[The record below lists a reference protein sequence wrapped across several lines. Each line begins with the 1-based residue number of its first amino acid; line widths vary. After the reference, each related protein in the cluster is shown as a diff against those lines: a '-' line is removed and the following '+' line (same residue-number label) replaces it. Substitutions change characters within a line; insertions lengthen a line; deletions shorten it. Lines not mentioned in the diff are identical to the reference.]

1 MDASWTT
8 VHFIAAALR
17 LGHEVSV
24 INRGDIAIQTDGH
37 ASARVW
43 YFYDDKINPEDVATL
58 LQSRQGVRKTIE
70 IRALDTLLLRT
81 KPLHP
86 FLLSVCDYAKTNGV
100 AVVNDPEALTKTQS
114 KAWLAMCNDV
124 RTPPTL
130 ITSSPAEA
138 ELFFQKQR
146 AGIFLKPKAGSGGQ
160 EVHLIP
166 TATIKKCIG
175 RFLRC

>member
-86 FLLSVCDYAKTNGV
+86 FLLSVCDYAKPTVCGRQRST
-100 AVVNDPEALTKTQS
+100 LTKTQS
-114 KAWLAMCNDV
+114 KAWLAMCGDV
-124 RTPPTL
+124 RTPHTHHLEPPKPNC
-130 ITSSPAEA
+130 SFKNNAQG
-138 ELFFQKQR
+138 LF
-146 AGIFLKPKAGSGGQ
+146 
-160 EVHLIP
+160 
-166 TATIKKCIG
+166 
-175 RFLRC
+175 